1 MRCKAIGIWYMAK
14 KALEAIKADYLS
26 DSPIAIEEALK
37 LIEDDL
43 NVHTVGTNSYANAA
57 GFLQLDTAYMKGD
70 GKSCQ
75 EILRLAGQRAMK
87 HLGYAADF
95 CMVAMD
101 RNGEYAAF
109 STNGLFPF
117 ATIENN
123 DVKVHYLK
131 DDKIID
137 EDIFLKEDYRGD

>member
-1 MRCKAIGIWYMAK
+1 MICKAIGIWYMAK

-26 DSPIAIEEALK
+26 DSPK
-37 LIEDDL
+37 TIEDDP

-57 GFLQLDTAYMKGD
+57 GFLQLDAAYMKGD

-75 EILRLAGQRAMK
+75 ETLPLAGQKAMK
-87 HLGYAADF
+87 RLGYAADF
-95 CMVAMD
+95 CMVTMD
-101 RNGEYAAF
+101 KNSEYAAF
-109 STNGLFPF
+109 STNGLLPF

>member
-14 KALEAIKADYLS
+14 KALKAIKADYLS
-26 DSPIAIEEALK
+26 DSLK
-37 LIEDDL
+37 AIEDDP

-57 GFLQLDTAYMKGD
+57 GFLQLDAAYMKGD

-101 RNGEYAAF
+101 KNGEYAAF

>member
-1 MRCKAIGIWYMAK
+1 MICKAIGIWYMAK

-26 DSPIAIEEALK
+26 DSPKA
-37 LIEDDL
+37 IEDDP

-57 GFLQLDTAYMKGD
+57 GFLQLDTAYMESD

-75 EILRLAGQRAMK
+75 ETLRLAGQRAMK
-87 HLGYAADF
+87 RLGYAADF

-137 EDIFLKEDYRGD
+137 EDTFLKEDYRGD